1 MIIERTEKLLFQ
13 YQPDI
18 VILYGDTNSTLAG
31 AIAASKLHIPI
42 AHIEAGLRSYN
53 KKMPEEVNRILS
65 DHVSTFLF
73 VRANKQS
80 RTYSKRDFAR
90 YTIMEILLTYII

>member
-1 MIIERTEKLLFQ
+1 MAIQILLSQ
-13 YQPDI
+13 
-18 VILYGDTNSTLAG
+18 G

-65 DHVSTFLF
+65 DHVATFLF
-73 VRANKQS
+73 CP
-80 RTYSKRDFAR
+80 SKRAVQNLQQEGFR
-90 YTIMEILLTYII
+90 SIHNNGNLS